1 MTRRADGRKSSRA
14 CYGRTR
20 PLHDAPQETLFLMTY
35 GVEAVIP
42 METSHPT
49 SRTDMFQVGENN
61 QLLCKHL
68 DLIEENHDMALV
80 RLANYQ

>member
-1 MTRRADGRKSSRA
+1 
-14 CYGRTR
+14 
-20 PLHDAPQETLFLMTY
+20 MTY